1 MDQLIVLQEIYE
13 SFSKGRE
20 VLHTITTRSVTGS
33 CAGLVGQ
40 LLEDSK
46 KGEIDEE
53 ICQKLAECLK
63 DAYET
68 KRLGD
73 ICRQVGILDLA
84 LECYNKAMS
93 LSQDQNFRPVL
104 YNNLGQVVARQGDL
118 ARAAAYYKKAA
129 DGFDAIG
136 DRSGMAHVLGNLG
149 SAYRRSYDWE
159 KAIDYCYKSLKAFED
174 LKDEFGMAQMTGSLG
189 RIYAEMGERDLA
201 QLYYERS
208 LKAFEGLGD
217 KRSAAWV
224 LEHLGK
230 IKAETRSWDE
240 SIRHFNRSISIFDDL
255 GQPQS
260 SGIVL
265 SNMGRMYLDKAELS
279 AARDALERSLK
290 QMRRDMHPVYQN
302 AIASLA
308 ATYSI
313 MGRKYLQQ
321 AVGYEKPAK
330 KPEELVRLSYQYYAK
345 ASDRFTELSSSPGF
359 AMPEIKVA
367 ASIARSMS
375 YMARLHDGCQDD
387 EAVALSERA
396 TSALDGAIAN
406 SSGREKNQL
415 EALKRNLTGMKGVW
429 AIGLSRNEPWKM
441 MRSVAEATEYLMGGA
456 PHLGDGCPIESY
468 EACKCLFDGLQ
479 SLSGA
484 VMEESRR
491 RDPSEQIRS
500 ASSHL
505 RRAGKRFDLCGTEL
519 GRESAFLT
527 SKASQLLDKLVEAG
541 PGSDQPEVA
550 DLLGYK
556 PHRSALLLIGWVLV
570 KNSLSG
576 VDRTDWIYAWD
587 DSLTLIESGPAGLP
601 EMRRLNKA
609 ARIDDLVDCDHASS
623 DDQDQIISG
632 PSFEMC
638 SAAQEV
644 WEAPGT
650 AQFSS
655 MPGPAPGHTSDR
667 PVYSEAIS
675 MEVNVTATNS
685 SASDDLVLEEFYEDP
700 YKVTAS
706 AQACLVPVSARM
718 ACIQSPKHAAAEE
731 AASEKLKKHEPESK
745 RYVPPEPGIRISSD
759 VKREPIIIRSQGINY
774 EPFSSVR
781 NSDEPPHQ
789 EEYSDYFQE
798 DSFEASDLLVSHR
811 RAGLLSHILPS
822 ASSES
827 LAVSAAKIIG
837 LVVLLLLAVDL
848 ILYLI

>member
-20 VLHTITTRSVTGS
+20 VLHTITPRSVTGS

-53 ICQKLAECLK
+53 ICQKLAECLN

-84 LECYNKAMS
+84 LECYDKAMS
-93 LSQDQNFRPVL
+93 LSQDQNFMPVL

-118 ARAAAYYKKAA
+118 AKAAAYYKKAA

-174 LKDEFGMAQMTGSLG
+174 LKDEFGTAQMTGSLG

-224 LEHLGK
+224 LERLGR
-230 IKAETRSWDE
+230 IKAETRAWDE
-240 SIRHFNRSISIFDDL
+240 SIRHFNKSISIFDDL

-265 SNMGRMYLDKAELS
+265 SNLGRMYLDKAELS

-330 KPEELVRLSYQYYAK
+330 KPDELVRLSYQYYAK
-345 ASDRFTELSSSPGF
+345 ASDRFTELSSFPGF

-375 YMARLHDGCQDD
+375 YMARLQDRCQDD

-396 TSALDGAIAN
+396 VSALDGAVAN

-429 AIGLSRNEPWKM
+429 AIGLARNEPWKM
-441 MRSVAEATEYLMGGA
+441 MRSVAEAIEYLMGGA

-468 EACKCLFDGLQ
+468 EACECLFDGLQ

-484 VMEESRR
+484 VIEEARR

-505 RRAGKRFDLCGTEL
+505 RRAEKRFDLCGTEL

-527 SKASQLLDKLVEAG
+527 SKASRLLDNLVEAG
-541 PGSDQPEVA
+541 PDADPSEVT

-556 PHRSALLLIGWVLV
+556 AHRSVLLLIGWVLV

-587 DSLTLIESGPAGLP
+587 GSLTLIESGPAGLP

-609 ARIDDLVDCDHASS
+609 ARIDDLVDCGLASP
-623 DDQDQIISG
+623 DQDQIISG

-638 SAAQEV
+638 SASEEV
-644 WEAPGT
+644 WEASGQ
-650 AQFSS
+650 AQSS
-655 MPGPAPGHTSDR
+655 YMSSPVSSHASDR
-667 PVYSEAIS
+667 PIYAEVVS
-675 MEVNVTATNS
+675 MDGTVAAAKS
-685 SASDDLVLEEFYEDP
+685 SAANDLVLEEFYEDP
-700 YKVTAS
+700 YKVTAPS
-706 AQACLVPVSARM
+706 QACLVPVNARM
-718 ACIQSPKHAAAEE
+718 ACIPSPKKAPGEDTSGKVERH
-731 AASEKLKKHEPESK
+731 SPESK
-745 RYVPPEPGIRISSD
+745 RYTAPVPEIKVSND
-759 VKREPIIIRSQGINY
+759 VKREPIIIRAQSINY
-774 EPFSSVR
+774 EPITNAR
-781 NSDEPPHQ
+781 PCEEPPRQ
-789 EEYSDYFQE
+789 EDYRDYFQE
-798 DSFEASDLLVSHR
+798 DSFEADDLLEPQGK
-811 RAGLLSHILPS
+811 RAGLISCILPS
-822 ASSES
+822 SGS
-827 LAVSAAKIIG
+827 LAVSAAKVIG
-837 LVVLLLLAVDL
+837 LVVLLLLAIDL

>member
-20 VLHTITTRSVTGS
+20 VLHTITPRSVTGS

-63 DAYET
+63 DAYEI

-84 LECYNKAMS
+84 LECYNKSMS

-118 ARAAAYYKKAA
+118 AKAAAYYKKAA

-201 QLYYERS
+201 QLYYERC

-224 LEHLGK
+224 LERLGR
-230 IKAETRSWDE
+230 IKAETRAWDE

-321 AVGYEKPAK
+321 AIGYEKPAK

-345 ASDRFTELSSSPGF
+345 ASDRFTELSSFPGF
-359 AMPEIKVA
+359 ALPEIKVA

-375 YMARLHDGCQDD
+375 YMSRLQDGCQDD

-415 EALKRNLTGMKGVW
+415 EALKRNLTGMRGVW

-441 MRSVAEATEYLMGGA
+441 MRSVAEAIEYLMGGA

-505 RRAGKRFDLCGTEL
+505 RRAEKRFDLCGTEL

-527 SKASQLLDKLVEAG
+527 SKASKLLDKLVEAG
-541 PGSDQPEVA
+541 TGSDQPEVA
-550 DLLGYK
+550 DLLGYRA
-556 PHRSALLLIGWVLV
+556 HRSVLLLIGWVLV

-587 DSLTLIESGPAGLP
+587 GSLTLIESGPAGLP

-609 ARIDDLVDCDHASS
+609 ARIDDLVDCGPASS
-623 DDQDQIISG
+623 DQDQIISG

-644 WEAPGT
+644 WEAPGPS
-650 AQFSS
+650 QSSS
-655 MPGPAPGHTSDR
+655 MSGLASDR
-667 PVYSEAIS
+667 PVYAEAIS
-675 MEVNVTATNS
+675 MDITVASAKS
-685 SASDDLVLEEFYEDP
+685 SDADDLVLEEFYEDP
-700 YKVTAS
+700 YKITAS
-706 AQACLVPVSARM
+706 AQACLVPLNAHM
-718 ACIQSPKHAAAEE
+718 ACMPSPNRAREPAFEEDASGKSEGHETESIRYAAP
-731 AASEKLKKHEPESK
+731 EPE
-745 RYVPPEPGIRISSD
+745 IRISSD
-759 VKREPIIIRSQGINY
+759 VKREPIIIRSQGISY
-774 EPFSSVR
+774 EHISSAR
-781 NSDEPPHQ
+781 HADEPPRQ
-789 EEYSDYFQE
+789 DNYSDYYQE
-798 DSFEASDLLVSHR
+798 DSFEADDLLEPHGR

-822 ASSES
+822 SSSGS
-827 LAVSAAKIIG
+827 LAVSAAKVIG
-837 LVVLLLLAVDL
+837 LVVLLLLAV
-848 ILYLI
+848 